1 MLPIRD
7 ENPTSSPPHVT
18 RLIILVNVIV
28 FFLTW
33 LPLLGIELLPA
44 LSLENVVGD
53 YGMIPADIMN
63 GERLYTL
70 FTSMFLHGGIFH
82 LFFNMLYLQVFGDNI
97 EDNFGRGRYI
107 FFYVLS
113 GLAASFTHI
122 LTTFYPSVPM
132 SGASLIPTI
141 GASGAISGIL
151 GAYLVLYPRA
161 RILTAVFYY
170 WIYFTHIPAIL
181 FLGFWFIL
189 QLFYGSLT
197 LAFEIPSGT
206 AYWAHIGGFV
216 AGMILALVLRRRKPP
231 APRRVNYMRI

>member
-1 MLPIRD
+1 MFPIRD

-18 RLIILVNVIV
+18 RLIILVNVII
-28 FFLTW
+28 FFITW
-33 LPLLGIELLPA
+33 LPLLGIEILPA
-44 LSLENVVGD
+44 PSLEDVVWD

-63 GERLYTL
+63 GQRLYTL
-70 FTSMFLHGGIFH
+70 FTSMFLHGGILH
-82 LFFNMLYLQVFGDNI
+82 LFGNMLFLHIFGDNI
-97 EDNFGRGRYI
+97 EDNFGRGRYV
-107 FFYVLS
+107 FFYFLC
-113 GLAASFTHI
+113 GLAASLTHI

-141 GASGAISGIL
+141 GASGAISGVL

-170 WIYFTHIPAIL
+170 WIYLAHIPAIF

-197 LAFEIPSGT
+197 LAFEMPSGT

-216 AGMILALVLRRRKPP
+216 AGMILALIPRRREPP
-231 APRRVNYMRI
+231 TPRRINYI